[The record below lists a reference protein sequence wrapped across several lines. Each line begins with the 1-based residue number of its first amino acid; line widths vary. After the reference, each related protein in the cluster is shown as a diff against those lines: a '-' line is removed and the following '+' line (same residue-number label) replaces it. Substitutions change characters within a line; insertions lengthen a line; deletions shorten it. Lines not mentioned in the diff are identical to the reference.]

1 MKNTINLLFFDKYL
15 SIFVSHLKQ
24 AEVMKSKTKPILKV
38 LHILSW
44 IIFIGL
50 CARTGAILYSFF
62 VSLFMNAEG
71 AKNLYNGLNLSS
83 LFNYDKVQYCI
94 VVSLIVFVSALKAYV
109 FYVVIKIFLK
119 INFVHPFSETVSAL
133 ISRIGY
139 IALFIGILSII
150 GMSYCDWLG
159 KNGVDIP
166 DLYHFIGAGVE
177 HLLFA
182 GVIVFISQVFKR
194 GMEIQ
199 TENELTV

>member
-1 MKNTINLLFFDKYL
+1 
-15 SIFVSHLKQ
+15 
-24 AEVMKSKTKPILKV
+24 MKSKTKPILQV

-50 CARTGAILYSFF
+50 CVRTGAILYSFI
-62 VSLFMNAEG
+62 VSLFVNTEG
-71 AKNLYNGLNLSS
+71 AKNLYAGLNLSS
-83 LFNYDKVQYCI
+83 LFSYDRVQYC
-94 VVSLIVFVSALKAYV
+94 VVVLLIVFVSGLKAYV

-119 INFVHPFSETVSAL
+119 INFVHPFSDTVSRF

-150 GMSYCDWLG
+150 GFSYCDWLG
-159 KNGVDIP
+159 KKGVEFP

-194 GMEIQ
+194 GIEIQ

>member
-1 MKNTINLLFFDKYL
+1 
-15 SIFVSHLKQ
+15 
-24 AEVMKSKTKPILKV
+24 MKSKTKPILQV

-50 CARTGAILYSFF
+50 CVRTGAILYSFF
-62 VSLFMNAEG
+62 VSLFINPEG
-71 AKNLYNGLNLSS
+71 AKNLYAGLNLSS
-83 LFNYDKVQYCI
+83 LFRYDRVEYCI
-94 VVSLIVFVSALKAYV
+94 VVLLIVFVSALKAYV

-119 INFVHPFSETVSAL
+119 INFVHPFSETVYTF

-150 GMSYCDWLG
+150 GMSYCDRLG
-159 KNGVDIP
+159 KKGVEFP

-182 GVIVFISQVFKR
+182 GVIVVISQVFKR
-194 GMEIQ
+194 GIEIQ